1 MSYFLIDIKENKTIT
16 WDDLINDLNN
26 INKIDRVVSSA
37 SFYDLFK
44 LQIASVLNESDVIL
58 IDPELTIDEK
68 LKLLGENEI
77 KLLNEKIQRKYNH
90 LKDKDDL
97 IDRLHQTSKA
107 SFTLF
112 TSGTTGK
119 PKAVIQSI
127 NNLRKGVVVKDDK
140 KKDIWGFCYHPTHI
154 AGLQVFLQAL
164 MNGNSIVR
172 LFGLSAPEVE
182 EAIYHYNISHL
193 SATPTFYRLFLSND
207 KIFESIKRVTSGGE
221 KMDEVLYERLKMKF
235 PNAVIR
241 NIYASTEFGTLLVS
255 RGEGFEVP
263 ESLKD
268 LVNIINDELCV
279 HRSALGI
286 FKGNEFNNEEWYHT
300 GDLVEILRNDPL
312 LLKFTGRKSEMI
324 NVGGMKVN
332 INEVEE
338 VIRKLFSVHYV
349 KVYSK
354 QNSVVGNILCCDIGS
369 DDPAINEF
377 EVRRKLAEYLQEYK
391 IPRLIRFTDQFC
403 LTKSLKTDRKQ
414 S

>member
-1 MSYFLIDIKENKTIT
+1 MSYFLIDIKENRNII
-16 WDDLINDLNN
+16 WDNLIADLN
-26 INKIDRVVSSA
+26 KVDQIDRVVGVH
-37 SFYDLFK
+37 SFYDIFK
-44 LQIASVLNESDVIL
+44 LQLASILNESDVIL

-68 LKLLGENEI
+68 LKLLGENHI
-77 KLLNEKIQRKYNH
+77 NLLNEKIQRKYNH
-90 LKDKDDL
+90 LKDKNDL
-97 IDRLHQTSKA
+97 IDRLLQASKA

-119 PKAVIQSI
+119 PKAVIQTI
-127 NNLRKGVVVKDDK
+127 NNLRKGVVVREDK
-140 KKDIWGFCYHPTHI
+140 QQDIWGFCYHPTHI
-154 AGLQVFLQAL
+154 AGLQVFLQAV
-164 MNGNSIVR
+164 MNGNTIVR
-172 LFGLSAPEVE
+172 LFSLSAPEIE
-182 EAIYHYNISHL
+182 ESIIRYNISHL

-207 KIFESIKRVTSGGE
+207 KRFDSIKRVTSGGE
-221 KMDEVLYERLKMKF
+221 KMDEVLYDRLKKKF

-255 RGEGFEVP
+255 KGDGFEVP

-268 LVNIINDELCV
+268 LVKIVNHELCV
-279 HRSALGI
+279 HRSLLGT
-286 FKGNEFNNEEWYHT
+286 FKEINLNNEEWYHT

-312 LLKFTGRKSEMI
+312 LLKFTGRKNEMV

-338 VIRKLFSVHYV
+338 VIRKIFPVRYV

-369 DDPAINEF
+369 DDIVINET
-377 EVRRKLAEYLQEYK
+377 ELRRKLAEHLQEYK
-391 IPRLIRFTDQFC
+391 IPRLIRFIDQFR

-414 S
+414 